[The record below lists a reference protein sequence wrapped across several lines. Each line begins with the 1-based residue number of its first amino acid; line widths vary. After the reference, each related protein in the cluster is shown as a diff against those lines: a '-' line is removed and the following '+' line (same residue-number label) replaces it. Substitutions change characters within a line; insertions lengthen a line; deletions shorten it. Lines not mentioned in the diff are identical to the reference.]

1 MLTQFVRI
9 LTPFMRL
16 PSHSCIAGRAGAPV
30 LAAASHNPAK
40 F

>member
-1 MLTQFVRI
+1 MLTQFVLI
-9 LTPFMRL
+9 LTPFMRRR
-16 PSHSCIAGRAGAPV
+16 SHSCIAGEAGALV